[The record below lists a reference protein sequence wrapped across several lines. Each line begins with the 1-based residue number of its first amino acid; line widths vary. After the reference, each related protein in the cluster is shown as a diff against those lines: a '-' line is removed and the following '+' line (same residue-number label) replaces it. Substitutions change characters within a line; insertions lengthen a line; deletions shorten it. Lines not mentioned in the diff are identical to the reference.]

1 MPRNR
6 SQLHP
11 VEVSNV
17 YLAPN
22 VYKARKLDEKLFET
36 APNANARPIPK
47 RLNSYLRVRRHCVG
61 AFAECISADIHVLL
75 WETAKSAAKHNWRK
89 VGATS
94 PETAVATYVAIY
106 RSRWGA
112 EIALQG
118 ARLRLSRAY
127 LAFAAQQRPTDRAYE
142 NTSNEFGPS
151 DSTCYAAEAAPILG
165 GPPEGQ
171 DTDRYLLLRRTS
183 TSLARRTFD
192 SVMLSLIHI

>member
-1 MPRNR
+1 M
-6 SQLHP
+6 
-11 VEVSNV
+11 
-17 YLAPN
+17 
-22 VYKARKLDEKLFET
+22 
-36 APNANARPIPK
+36 
-47 RLNSYLRVRRHCVG
+47 G
-61 AFAECISADIHVLL
+61 AFAECSSDIAVLL
-75 WETAKSAAKHNWRK
+75 RETAKSAAKHNLRK
-89 VGATS
+89 VGASAS
-94 PETAVATYVAIY
+94 PETAFATYMGTY

-171 DTDRYLLLRRTS
+171 DRY
-183 TSLARRTFD
+183 
-192 SVMLSLIHI
+192 